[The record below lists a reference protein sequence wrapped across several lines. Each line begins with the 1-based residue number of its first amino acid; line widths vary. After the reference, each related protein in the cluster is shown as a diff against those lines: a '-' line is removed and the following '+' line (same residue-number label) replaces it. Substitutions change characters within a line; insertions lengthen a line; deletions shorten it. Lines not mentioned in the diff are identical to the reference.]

1 MWHHLHSLLRHNWRY
16 LWFWNLFLPVHP
28 YFYPST
34 MVCTRPNGGWTGLCI
49 KLCMS
54 QILLG
59 NTNNCIKPVREI
71 SSQLFEWCLLVVSVD
86 PQSWNIAHVRHWI
99 QWAVKEFGLE
109 DVNIDDFKLTGKQL
123 CQLKH
128 DEFVQYIPKDQGDI
142 FWTHLELLRKC
153 KFVGEYPVGHMCLEI
168 QSFCSVPAGLTHFFP
183 LLYNCK

>member
-1 MWHHLHSLLRHNWRY
+1 MVVNLNYVCVGKFEHPSVHNKFTDDTDIIFNR
-16 LWFWNLFLPVHP
+16 NVAPFL
-28 YFYPST
+28 YT
-34 MVCTRPNGGWTGLCI
+34 
-49 KLCMS
+49 S
-54 QILLG
+54 QILLWS
-59 NTNNCIKPVREI
+59 TNNCMKPVREI
-71 SSQLFEWCLLVVSVD
+71 SSHLLEWCLLAVSVD

-153 KFVGEYPVGHMCLEI
+153 KFVGEYPIGHMCLEI
-168 QSFCSVPAGLTHFFP
+168 QCFCKMPAILTTFFQ
-183 LLYNCK
+183 LK